1 MVLSPEAVTS
11 GELNHSAI
19 RGLRQ
24 TIFEWHGT
32 GQWIYGINRGSFGTD
47 PYAYYE
53 PNLPYFTV
61 DDQVIT
67 WRNALYGLVEQAQV
81 EGRKARILDIGCGT
95 GNCLREL
102 DRRFNQRP
110 NWFSRFL
117 FHKQE
122 ELPAEL
128 TGISAFD
135 WRNNQQRRSDEKR
148 EISYLI
154 YDAQNLSR
162 LRLGEFDC
170 VVSVKTLEYLGDPLT
185 AIRGAYRHLRGGGF
199 GFLDIGMLSQYFST
213 PEDFASLRAF
223 WEHDYGFK
231 FNNRGIAFQGS
242 DRRLK
247 IPVHLAGV
255 WTDRHGKSRSRYA
268 FNQ

>member
-11 GELNHSAI
+11 RESSHSAI
-19 RGLRQ
+19 RSLRQ
-24 TIFEWHGT
+24 AIFEWHGT
-32 GQWIYGINRGSFGTD
+32 DQWTYGIDRGAFGTD
-47 PYAYYE
+47 RYASYE
-53 PNLPYFTV
+53 PNLPYLTV
-61 DDQVIT
+61 NDRVIT
-67 WRNALYGLVEQAQV
+67 WRNALYGIVEQAQL

-122 ELPAEL
+122 ELSTEL
-128 TGISAFD
+128 IGISAFD
-135 WRNNQQRRSDEKR
+135 WRSNRQRRSDEKR
-148 EISYLI
+148 GINYLL

-162 LRLGEFDC
+162 LRSEEFDC

-185 AIRGAYRHLRGGGF
+185 AIRGAYRHLREGGF

-213 PEDFASLRAF
+213 PEDFISLRAF
-223 WEHDYGFK
+223 WEREYGFK

-255 WTDRHGKSRSRYA
+255 WTDSGGKRRSRYT
-268 FNQ
+268 FHQ